1 MTLTNEER
9 RTWTTSVRTPWNP
22 IIHNLLKAIDHH
34 NVLYFRT
41 ANKWHLDKATML
53 RSYVD
58 ELKSWIHKE
67 EADVAPMGQESRN
80 QGGEA

>member
-1 MTLTNEER
+1 MTTNEER

-22 IIHNLLKAIDHH
+22 IIHNLLKGIDHH

-41 ANKWHLDKATML
+41 ANKWHLDKAAML
-53 RSYVD
+53 RAYVD

-67 EADVAPMGQESRN
+67 ETNVATMGAKPGDQGGQE
-80 QGGEA
+80 

>member
-1 MTLTNEER
+1 MTTNEER

-34 NVLYFRT
+34 NVLYFQT
-41 ANKWHLDKATML
+41 ANKWHLDKAAML
-53 RSYVD
+53 RAYVD

-67 EADVAPMGQESRN
+67 EADVAPLGQEPWN
-80 QGGEA
+80 QGREA

>member
-1 MTLTNEER
+1 MNEER
-9 RTWTTSVRTPWNP
+9 RTWTTTVRTPWNP

-41 ANKWHLDKATML
+41 ANKWHLDKAAML
-53 RSYVD
+53 RAYVD

-67 EADVAPMGQESRN
+67 ETNVATMGESTGDERR
-80 QGGEA
+80 EA

>member
-1 MTLTNEER
+1 MTANEER
-9 RTWTTSVRTPWNP
+9 RTWTTTVRTPWNP

-41 ANKWHLDKATML
+41 ANEWHLDKAAML
-53 RSYVD
+53 RAYID

-67 EADVAPMGQESRN
+67 EADVAPLGQEPRN

>member
-1 MTLTNEER
+1 MNEER

-41 ANKWHLDKATML
+41 ANKWHLDKAAML
-53 RSYVD
+53 RAYVD

-67 EADVAPMGQESRN
+67 ETNVAPMGQEPRN

>member
-1 MTLTNEER
+1 MNEER

-22 IIHNLLKAIDHH
+22 IVHNLLKAIDHH
-34 NVLYFRT
+34 NVLYFQT
-41 ANKWHLDKATML
+41 ANKWHLDKAAML
-53 RSYVD
+53 RAYVD

-67 EADVAPMGQESRN
+67 EADVAPLGQEPRN

>member
-1 MTLTNEER
+1 MTTNEER
-9 RTWTTSVRTPWNP
+9 RTWTTTVRTPWNP

-41 ANKWHLDKATML
+41 VNEWHLDKAAML

-67 EADVAPMGQESRN
+67 ETNVADMGEGTGDKGRQ
-80 QGGEA
+80 A

>member
-1 MTLTNEER
+1 MTTNEER

-22 IIHNLLKAIDHH
+22 IVHHLLKAIDHH

-41 ANKWHLDKATML
+41 ANKWHLEKAAML
-53 RSYVD
+53 RAYVD

-67 EADVAPMGQESRN
+67 EADVAPLGQEPRN
-80 QGGEA
+80 QGREA

>member
-1 MTLTNEER
+1 MNEER

-41 ANKWHLDKATML
+41 ANKWHLDKAAML
-53 RSYVD
+53 RAYVD

-67 EADVAPMGQESRN
+67 ETNVAPLGQEPRN
-80 QGGEA
+80 QGREA